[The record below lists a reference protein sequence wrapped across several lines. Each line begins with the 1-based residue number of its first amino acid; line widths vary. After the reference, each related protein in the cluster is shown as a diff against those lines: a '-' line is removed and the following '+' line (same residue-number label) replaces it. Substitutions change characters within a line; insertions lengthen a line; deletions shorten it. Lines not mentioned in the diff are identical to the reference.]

1 MSTDNSKC
9 GIAILFGRI
18 EYDGRVQ
25 RILNS
30 LETNYDI
37 TLICLGISNSIG
49 SNFGYN
55 VIRLNHHYKYIL
67 HIKFLI
73 KVFKEVKSLK
83 PDFEK
88 LKELGLRGVV
98 VTAPGQEV
106 DFVSRCFFPK
116 LRVNE
121 DPVTGSAHC
130 ELAPYWASR
139 LGRNKLRARQLSKR
153 SGSVECEV
161 KDNRVFLSGNNV
173 DYMTAEINI
182 PQN

>member
-1 MSTDNSKC
+1 M
-9 GIAILFGRI
+9 
-18 EYDGRVQ
+18 
-25 RILNS
+25 
-30 LETNYDI
+30 
-37 TLICLGISNSIG
+37 
-49 SNFGYN
+49 
-55 VIRLNHHYKYIL
+55 
-67 HIKFLI
+67 
-73 KVFKEVKSLK
+73 
-83 PDFEK
+83 
-88 LKELGLRGVV
+88 V

-139 LGRNKLRARQLSKR
+139 LGRNKLSARQLSKR

-161 KDNRVFLSGNNV
+161 KGNRVFLSGSNV